1 MLDIFI
7 NTFRVL
13 LRKKGR
19 TLLTL
24 AGIAVGIASVIVI
37 NTVSRCGSEAV
48 SGEIDGLGMGGIII
62 SLEKPSARLG
72 STERELIQSL
82 PYVEYAMPLVF
93 ETTDAYIRNEKS
105 EVYLWGIDK
114 SAKDVISLKLENGRF
129 INSGDISSASK
140 VCMIDSAFAKKS
152 FGTVKAAGK
161 TITLHSGSTSSEYT
175 VAGVIRTGSGLLQN
189 VMGSYMPAFVYLP
202 YTTMQN
208 NLGSSNFT
216 QIAVRLADGVDNARA
231 GKNIISALERETGM
245 KGAYTYSDLAQQ
257 KENIGN
263 IIGIF
268 TAVLSAIGMIS
279 LLVAGLSIMNV
290 MLVSVTEQTK
300 IIGIKKALGASR
312 SMVVLEFLFE
322 AVILTLTGGIIGA
335 AAGIVLSAVGAAMLG
350 LTWTLGIDIIIHTL
364 IFSIAV
370 GVVFGIYPALKAA
383 RLRPVDALRNC

>member
-114 SAKDVISLKLENGRF
+114 SA
-129 INSGDISSASK
+129 
-140 VCMIDSAFAKKS
+140 
-152 FGTVKAAGK
+152 
-161 TITLHSGSTSSEYT
+161 
-175 VAGVIRTGSGLLQN
+175 
-189 VMGSYMPAFVYLP
+189 
-202 YTTMQN
+202 
-208 NLGSSNFT
+208 
-216 QIAVRLADGVDNARA
+216 
-231 GKNIISALERETGM
+231 
-245 KGAYTYSDLAQQ
+245 
-257 KENIGN
+257 
-263 IIGIF
+263 
-268 TAVLSAIGMIS
+268 
-279 LLVAGLSIMNV
+279 
-290 MLVSVTEQTK
+290 
-300 IIGIKKALGASR
+300 
-312 SMVVLEFLFE
+312 
-322 AVILTLTGGIIGA
+322 
-335 AAGIVLSAVGAAMLG
+335 
-350 LTWTLGIDIIIHTL
+350 
-364 IFSIAV
+364 
-370 GVVFGIYPALKAA
+370 
-383 RLRPVDALRNC
+383 